1 MKLLF
6 GFSPCPNDTFMF
18 HALAKG
24 LLTLPGYKIEPR
36 LHDVETL
43 NQMAFDQVLD
53 ISKMSFY
60 AWLQVKENYHLLNSG
75 GALGY
80 GCGPVVIARPDKKN
94 LDLSQ
99 AKIILPGRWTTAHLL
114 FQLWAPNASNR
125 QFVPYEQIFNFLEN
139 GQADMGVIIHESRF
153 TFAQAGFIEITD
165 LGKWWEEQTSL
176 PIPLGCIAVK
186 KNLPKE
192 KITALENLIQQSIR
206 MARKNPK
213 TCLPYIRQYAQEFEK
228 SVLTRHI
235 NTFVNDFSENMGK
248 IGQDAVVKLEE
259 LSRQVGVQKK

>member
-1 MKLLF
+1 MKLSF

-24 LLTLPGYKIEPR
+24 LLTLPGYEIEAR

-43 NQMAFDQVLD
+43 NKMAFSQVLD

-60 AWLQVKENYHLLNSG
+60 AWLQVKENYHLLKSG
-75 GALGY
+75 GAMGY
-80 GCGPVVIARPDKKN
+80 GCGPVVIAKPEKKN

-99 AKIILPGRWTTAHLL
+99 AEIILPGRWTTAHLL

-125 QFVPYEQIFNFLEN
+125 HFIPYEQIFNSLEK

-153 TFAQAGFIEITD
+153 TFAQAGFVEIMD
-165 LGKWWEEQTSL
+165 LGKWWEMKTSL

-192 KITALENLIQQSIR
+192 KIAALEDLIRQSIAL
-206 MARKNPK
+206 ARKHPES
-213 TCLPYIRQYAQEFEK
+213 CLPYIRQYAQEFEENI
-228 SVLTRHI
+228 LTSHI
-235 NTFVNDFSENMGK
+235 NTFVNEFSEDMGE
-248 IGQDAVVKLEE
+248 IGQDALVKLEE
-259 LSRQVGVQKK
+259 LARQVRV